1 MIKGATAQE
10 LIVVHLDV
18 NGTIMVADKAQGKTT
33 EDYVNIE
40 FAKQVRG
47 LWQPNQPEMSFREFV
62 EKHVIQGNGVQRAIK
77 DVRNEMYKAFVTSE
91 YLHHH
96 PESNSLS
103 RQHRQ
108 YMIHANAMDSLL
120 FPSFWRL
127 VDWAKDKPFVRF
139 VFRTFGYDIPD
150 IKEILENRGYMLSN
164 ILAYD
169 SHGVLMDQGQKVE
182 SERMWRDL
190 FNAVHDNYK
199 RWHENGET
207 ELFAKPFMQPELGT
221 AIFFDDNA
229 RLKRIIAP
237 VVGQRDALI
246 ESGHIVA
253 VRTLSALTDPEYFVS
268 HVERLIADQ
277 H

>member
-1 MIKGATAQE
+1 MQE
-10 LIVVHLDV
+10 LIVIHLDV

-47 LWQPNQPEMSFREFV
+47 LWQPGQPVMSFREFV
-62 EKHVIQGNGVQRAIK
+62 EKHVIQGNGAHREIK
-77 DVRNEMYKAFVTSE
+77 DARNEVYKTFVTSE

-96 PESNSLS
+96 PEGDSL
-103 RQHRQ
+103 RQQHRQ
-108 YMIHANAMDSLL
+108 YMLRANAMDNLL

-127 VDWAKDKPFVRF
+127 VDWAKNKPFVRLI
-139 VFRTFGYDIPD
+139 FRTFGHDIPD
-150 IKEILENRGYMLSN
+150 IKEILENRGYTLSN

-169 SHGVLMDQGQKVE
+169 VNGALMDHDQKVE
-182 SERMWRDL
+182 PDRMWRDL

-207 ELFAKPFMQPELGT
+207 EPFAKPFMQPERGM

-229 RLKRIIAP
+229 RIKHIIAP
-237 VVGQRDALI
+237 TVGQRDDLI

-268 HVERLIADQ
+268 HVERLIA
-277 H
+277 HPL